1 MTAAPATPP
10 IPTAYSL
17 FSMGFLTIV
26 VITLLIS
33 AGLVSR
39 LYPFSAWWLA
49 IGLTGYAA
57 LLWRWPGSWL
67 AILPIALCILDL
79 APWTGWFFVEETDF
93 LLIVTLVVG
102 YRQLARVAPVCRL
115 GRPTGLVL
123 TLYAIALMISLVR
136 GLLPLTLPDFN
147 AMASYDS
154 AFNSLRVA
162 KGTLWILLLLPL
174 LRRSL
179 TVENRDRYLLPGLL
193 LGLAGIALVVIIERA
208 SFPSLMDF
216 SSDYRATGPFSATH
230 TGGAALD
237 GGLALLLPFS
247 FWWLFQATRPRTI
260 VLAIAL
266 LGMGAYAVMATFS
279 RGLYLGFAVSV
290 IVMGLGLLLNGPH
303 DKRKCLSLA
312 LVPLT
317 LLSAYLLSQVF
328 STGGYRTLTAAILLL
343 VGATFIG
350 TVQRPFPKVAL
361 IGWAIG
367 ITMGSELLLWS
378 LFPKGVYI
386 GFALAALVCAVGIL
400 LTMIERREKGVVLGI
415 AGFLGMAI
423 GTALI
428 AEYWGG
434 SPALRNALPAV
445 GLSFGLIAVN
455 AQTQLWRWGRSTL
468 IGIGFLAVIL
478 GISIP
483 IVGNYQMGERFS
495 QVQQNWQDRMQ
506 HWQSGLYMMNH
517 DWPTALFGMG
527 IGKFPV
533 TYFWKNPLGEF
544 PGSLRYETE
553 EDNVFLRLGGP
564 RYPRG
569 YGEALRI
576 SQRVDAQAN
585 TLYTLSL
592 RARSPT
598 GNAELEVALCQKWLL
613 YPFNCSGHALRV
625 SNPDWRNFEVVLKTD
640 QFAVGPW
647 YTYRPVQLSLA
658 NASRGTLDI
667 DNIRLQELAAGAD
680 LIANSGFSQGN
691 ARWFFTSDRH
701 HLPWHIKNIG
711 LNLLFD
717 QGWIGLTL
725 FSLLTFLGLLAA
737 LRQAQRGDRLALAVL
752 AGVLGFLLV
761 GLFDSLLD
769 VPRLTLLYLLVLL
782 SALLEPG
789 PPVLSASHSR
799 VQAAT

>member
-1 MTAAPATPP
+1 MTAPATHP
-10 IPTAYSL
+10 IATAYNL

-26 VITLLIS
+26 AITLLLGV
-33 AGLVSR
+33 GLIVR
-39 LYPFSAWWLA
+39 HYPFSGWWLA
-49 IGLTGYAA
+49 LGLTGYAI

-67 AILPIALCILDL
+67 AALPIALSIFDP

-102 YRQLARVAPVCRL
+102 YLQLARIQPVCRL
-115 GRPTGLVL
+115 GCSAGLVL
-123 TLYAIALMISLVR
+123 TLYALALIISLIR
-136 GLLPLTLPDFN
+136 GMLPLTLPDFN
-147 AMASYDS
+147 ALANYDS
-154 AFNSLRVA
+154 PYNSLRVA
-162 KGTLWILLLLPL
+162 KSVLWALLLLPL

-179 TVENRDRYLLPGLL
+179 NVENRDRYLLPGLL
-193 LGLAGIALVVIIERA
+193 LSLAGVALVVIIERA
-208 SFPSLMDF
+208 SFPGLMDF

-237 GGLALLLPFS
+237 GALALLLPFS
-247 FWWLFQATRPRTI
+247 FWWLFQATRPLTI
-260 VLAIAL
+260 ALAVAL
-266 LGMGAYAVMATFS
+266 LGIGAYAVMATFS
-279 RGLYLGFAVSV
+279 RGLYLGFAASV
-290 IVMGLGLLLNGPH
+290 IVMGLGLLLNGSR
-303 DKRKCLSLA
+303 DKRWRLLLA
-312 LVPLT
+312 LVPLM
-317 LLSAYLLSQVF
+317 LLSTYLLSQVF

-343 VGATFIG
+343 VGAVFIA
-350 TVQRPFPKVAL
+350 TAQRPLPKAAL

-367 ITMGSELLLWS
+367 ITTGSELLLWS
-378 LFPKGVYI
+378 LFPKGVYV

-400 LTMIERREKGVVLGI
+400 LTMLKRRETGIALGI
-415 AGFLGMAI
+415 AGFLGMAL

-434 SPALRNALPAV
+434 QPALRNALPAV
-445 GLSFGLIAVN
+445 GLSFGLVAVN
-455 AQTQLWRWGRSTL
+455 VQARLWRWGRPTL
-468 IGIGFLAVIL
+468 TSIGFLAIVL

-483 IVGNYQMGERFS
+483 VVGNYQMGERFS
-495 QVQQNWQDRMQ
+495 QVQQNWQDRIQ
-506 HWQSGLYMMNH
+506 HWQSGLYMMNP

-533 TYFWKNPLGEF
+533 TYFWKNPTGEF

-553 EDNVFLRLGGP
+553 GDNVFLRLGGP
-564 RYPRG
+564 RHPRG
-569 YGEALRI
+569 YGEALRV
-576 SQRVDAQAN
+576 SQRVNAQAN

-613 YPFNCSGHALRV
+613 YPFNCSGRALQIN
-625 SNPDWRNFEVVLKTD
+625 NPDWRNFEVILKTD
-640 QFAVGPW
+640 QFAIGPW
-647 YTYRPVQLSLA
+647 YAYHPVQLNLA
-658 NASRGTLDI
+658 NASRGTLDL

-680 LIANSGFSQGN
+680 LIANGGLSQGN

-725 FSLLTFLGLLAA
+725 FGLLTFLGLLAS
-737 LRQAQRGDRLALAVL
+737 LRQARRGNRLALAVL
-752 AGVLGFLLV
+752 AGLLGFLLV

-769 VPRLTLLYLLVLL
+769 VPRLALLYFLVLFSVL
-782 SALLEPG
+782 LKPDPSVPSAN
-789 PPVLSASHSR
+789 HSR
-799 VQAAT
+799 VHAAT